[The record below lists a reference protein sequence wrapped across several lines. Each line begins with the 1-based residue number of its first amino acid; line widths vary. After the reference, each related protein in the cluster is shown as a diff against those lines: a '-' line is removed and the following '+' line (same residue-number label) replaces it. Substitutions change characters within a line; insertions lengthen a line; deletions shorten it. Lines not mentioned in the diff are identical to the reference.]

1 MARSIQVTQINLATT
16 TPGIPCERHKVV
28 IPVSRIDEVHE
39 ATVGDYV
46 DGQFNPVAVN
56 CSLIVKVNGER
67 MYVEE
72 KPDAIQALMEV
83 AS

>member
-1 MARSIQVTQINLATT
+1 MARSIKVTQIELGTT
-16 TPGIPCERHKVV
+16 GPGSPCQRHKVV

-39 ATVGDYV
+39 ATIGDYLA
-46 DGQFNPVAVN
+46 DQYQPVAVN